1 MITHTIKP
9 NVAIVT
15 DDTTRQFSMI
25 DKRPMGMQLGK
36 GPVLAYALRIQ
47 NRLRN
52 ITGNGY

>member
-15 DDTTRQFSMI
+15 DDSRHDFSMI

-36 GPVLAYALRIQ
+36 GPVLAYAPCDSKSIAQ
-47 NRLRN
+47 HY
-52 ITGNGY
+52 GNGY